1 MIATGNHLRFTIRC
15 ALQHATGRVPCK
27 KSEMFDYPSGFLPRQ
42 KATSP
47 DKGRHGCGA
56 NPGERGR
63 YGGRKEV
70 TGSEKVGAAI
80 CRPPTPDHN
89 RRNRAAGSRPYRH
102 PERDVGAPSPTVGSD
117 SFRLFSIIPKGY
129 NHAPGRN
136 SCRRQFMAKPIH
148 ARQGNS
154 LAIGRHAAPGRV
166 PCKKTELFDYP
177 SGFLSGQKATSP
189 DKGRHGCAANPG
201 DGGRQ
206 QKPGRGVLPGLGFN
220 SLGR

>member
-1 MIATGNHLRFTIRC
+1 MNANN
-15 ALQHATGRVPCK
+15 GRQSPRKYTLVPCK
-27 KSEMFDYPSGFLPRQ
+27 KSEMFDYPSGFLSGQ

-47 DKGRHGCGA
+47 DKGRHGCAA
-56 NPGERGR
+56 NPEG
-63 YGGRKEV
+63 KSLHSW
-70 TGSEKVGAAI
+70 TGMEGI
-80 CRPPTPDHN
+80 
-89 RRNRAAGSRPYRH
+89 RNGTSR
-102 PERDVGAPSPTVGSD
+102 APSPTVGSD

-154 LAIGRHAAPGRV
+154 LPIGRSAAPGRV
-166 PCKKTELFDYP
+166 LCKKTEMFDYP

-201 DGGRQ
+201 DGGRR

-220 SLGR
+220 SLGQ

>member
-1 MIATGNHLRFTIRC
+1 MNANN
-15 ALQHATGRVPCK
+15 GRQSPRKYTLVLCK
-27 KSEMFDYPSGFLPRQ
+27 KTEMFDYPSGFLSGQ

-56 NPGERGR
+56 NPEG
-63 YGGRKEV
+63 KSLHSW
-70 TGSEKVGAAI
+70 TGMEGI
-80 CRPPTPDHN
+80 
-89 RRNRAAGSRPYRH
+89 RNGTSR
-102 PERDVGAPSPTVGSD
+102 APSPTVGSD

-166 PCKKTELFDYP
+166 LCKKTELFDYP

-189 DKGRHGCAANPG
+189 DKGRHGCGANPG
-201 DGGRQ
+201 GEVSAVQWGGRGDSRIAR
-206 QKPGRGVLPGLGFN
+206 GRLIRNQGMIATGN
-220 SLGR
+220 H

>member
-1 MIATGNHLRFTIRC
+1 MGALRTR
-15 ALQHATGRVPCK
+15 RK
-27 KSEMFDYPSGFLPRQ
+27 KG
-42 KATSP
+42 K
-47 DKGRHGCGA
+47 CGA
-56 NPGERGR
+56 RG
-63 YGGRKEV
+63 EV

-89 RRNRAAGSRPYRH
+89 RRKRAAGSRPYG
-102 PERDVGAPSPTVGSD
+102 ERRWMGMEEIRKGTSRAPSPTVGSD

-166 PCKKTELFDYP
+166 LCKKTELFDYP

-201 DGGRQ
+201 DRGRQ

-220 SLGR
+220 SLVQ